1 MLTLSDGGALL
12 DFRFSEAE
20 EQLRK
25 EVRQFLQEHMPE
37 LDPVDR
43 VGSIGGLVVSENAFE
58 KAMVFNKKLAERG
71 WIAPGW
77 PKKYGGLDAS
87 IYEQMVFNEEFGYVG
102 PPDTG
107 TRVLGVGLLGPTLIA
122 HGTEEQKREHL
133 PGITS
138 AEVIW
143 CQGFSEPGA
152 GSDLASLQTRAV
164 RDGDDYLISGQ
175 KSWTSEAHHADWM
188 FLLARTDPDAPKH
201 KGISFFLL
209 DMKTPGITVQPMI
222 HMANR
227 HHFNDVFFDNVR
239 VPKEHLVGEENRGWY
254 VGMTLLDFERSGII
268 GFASQ
273 RRTLE
278 TMTDHLRGSPQ
289 RVREK
294 YRLGLAELM
303 IDNHVGRALSY
314 RIGDMQAKGLTPSHE
329 GSAMKVFQSELLQR
343 MANFGV
349 KMLGLAGQLLPEE
362 PKAPY
367 EGEMPE
373 SYMTAVPA
381 TIYAGSNEI
390 QRNIIATRGLGLPR
404 G

>member
-1 MLTLSDGGALL
+1 M

-43 VGSIGGLVVSENAFE
+43 VGSIAGLVVSDNAFE

-77 PKKYGGLDAS
+77 PKEYGGLDAS

-107 TRVLGVGLLGPTLIA
+107 TRVFGVGLIGPTLIV
-122 HGTEEQKREHL
+122 HGTEEQKRQHL
-133 PGITS
+133 PGITD

-164 RDGDDYLISGQ
+164 RDGDDYIISGQ

-209 DMKTPGITVQPMI
+209 DMRTPGITVQPMI

-227 HHFNDVFFDNVR
+227 HHFNEVFFDNVR

-254 VGMTLLDFERSGII
+254 VGMALLDFERSGII
-268 GFASQ
+268 GFAAQ

-278 TMTDHLRGSPQ
+278 TMTDHLRGSSQ
-289 RVREK
+289 LLRER

-303 IDNHVGRALSY
+303 IENDVGRCLSY
-314 RIGDMQAKGLTPSHE
+314 RIGDMQAKGQTPSHE
-329 GSAMKVFQSELLQR
+329 GSAMKVFQSDLLQR

-373 SYMTAVPA
+373 SYLTAVPA

>member
-1 MLTLSDGGALL
+1 M

-77 PKKYGGLDAS
+77 PKEYGGLDAS

-107 TRVLGVGLLGPTLIA
+107 TRVLGVGLLGPTLIV

-133 PGITS
+133 SGITS

-164 RDGDDYLISGQ
+164 RDGDDYIISGQ

-268 GFASQ
+268 GFAAQ

-278 TMTDHLRGSPQ
+278 TMTSHLRGSPQ
-289 RVREK
+289 RVRGK
-294 YRLGLAELM
+294 YRLGLAELV
-303 IDNHVGRALSY
+303 IDNHVGRCLSY
-314 RIGDMQAKGLTPSHE
+314 RIGDMQAKGQTPSHE
-329 GSAMKVFQSELLQR
+329 GSAMKVFQSDLLQR

>member
-1 MLTLSDGGALL
+1 M

-20 EQLRK
+20 EKLRS

-58 KAMVFNKKLAERG
+58 KAMAFNKKLAERG

-77 PKKYGGLDAS
+77 PKEYGGLGAT
-87 IYEQMVFNEEFGYVG
+87 IYEQMVFNEEFGYAG

-107 TRVLGVGLLGPTLIA
+107 TRVLGVGLLGPTLIV

-133 PGITS
+133 SGITS

-143 CQGFSEPGA
+143 CQGFSEPSA

-164 RDGDDYLISGQ
+164 RDGDDYIISGQ

-201 KGISFFLL
+201 KGISFFVL

-239 VPKEHLVGEENRGWY
+239 VPKEALVGEENRGWY

-278 TMTDHLRGSPQ
+278 TMLDHLRGSPQ
-289 RVREK
+289 RIREK

-303 IDNHVGRALSY
+303 IDNHVGRCLSY
-314 RIGDMQAKGLTPSHE
+314 RIGDMQAKGQTPSHE
-329 GSAMKVFQSELLQR
+329 GSAMKVFQSDLLQR

-367 EGEMPE
+367 DGEMPE
-373 SYMTAVPA
+373 SYMIAVPA

>member
-1 MLTLSDGGALL
+1 M

-20 EQLRK
+20 EKLRS
-25 EVRQFLQEHMPE
+25 EVRQFLKEHMPE

-43 VGSIGGLVVSENAFE
+43 VGSIGGLVVSESAFE

-77 PKKYGGLDAS
+77 PKEYGGLDAS
-87 IYEQMVFNEEFGYVG
+87 IYEQMVFNEEFGYIG

-107 TRVLGVGLLGPTLIA
+107 TRVLGVGLLGPTLIV

-133 PGITS
+133 SGITS

-164 RDGDDYLISGQ
+164 RDGDDYIISGQ

-239 VPKEHLVGEENRGWY
+239 VPKEALVGEENRGWY

-268 GFASQ
+268 GFAAQ

-278 TMTDHLRGSPQ
+278 TMTSHLRGSLQ

-294 YRLGLAELM
+294 YRLGLAELV
-303 IDNHVGRALSY
+303 IDNNVGRCLSY
-314 RIGDMQAKGLTPSHE
+314 RIGDMQAKGQTPSHE
-329 GSAMKVFQSELLQR
+329 GSAMKVFQSDLLQR

>member
-1 MLTLSDGGALL
+1 MGETM

-20 EQLRK
+20 EQLRS

-37 LDPVDR
+37 LDPIDR

-77 PKKYGGLDAS
+77 PKEYGGLDAS

-107 TRVLGVGLLGPTLIA
+107 TRVLGVGLLGPTLIV
-122 HGTEEQKREHL
+122 HGTEEQKRQHL
-133 PGITS
+133 SGITS

-164 RDGDDYLISGQ
+164 RDGDDYIISGQ

-188 FLLARTDPDAPKH
+188 FLLARTDPDVPKH

-239 VPKEHLVGEENRGWY
+239 VPKEALVGEENRGWY

-278 TMTDHLRGSPQ
+278 TMLDHLRGSPQ
-289 RVREK
+289 RIREK

-303 IDNHVGRALSY
+303 IDNHVGRCLSY
-314 RIGDMQAKGLTPSHE
+314 RIGDMQAKGQTPSYE
-329 GSAMKVFQSELLQR
+329 GSAMKVFQSDLLQR

-367 EGEMPE
+367 DGEMPE

>member
-1 MLTLSDGGALL
+1 M

-20 EQLRK
+20 ERLRS

-37 LDPVDR
+37 LDPIDR

-77 PKKYGGLDAS
+77 PKEYGGLDAS

-107 TRVLGVGLLGPTLIA
+107 TRVLGVGLLGPTLIV
-122 HGTEEQKREHL
+122 HGTDEQKREHL
-133 PGITS
+133 SGITS

-164 RDGDDYLISGQ
+164 RDGDDYIISGQ

-188 FLLARTDPDAPKH
+188 FLLARTDPDVPKH

-239 VPKEHLVGEENRGWY
+239 VPKEALVGEENRGWY

-278 TMTDHLRGSPQ
+278 TMLDHLRSSPQ
-289 RVREK
+289 RVRDK

-303 IDNHVGRALSY
+303 IDNHVGRCLSY
-314 RIGDMQAKGLTPSHE
+314 RIGDMQAKGQTPSHE
-329 GSAMKVFQSELLQR
+329 GSAMKVFQSDLLQR

-367 EGEMPE
+367 DGEMPE

>member
-1 MLTLSDGGALL
+1 M

-20 EQLRK
+20 EQLRS

-37 LDPVDR
+37 LDPIDR

-77 PKKYGGLDAS
+77 PKEYGGLDAS

-107 TRVLGVGLLGPTLIA
+107 TRVLGVGLLGPTLIV
-122 HGTEEQKREHL
+122 HGTEEQKRQHL
-133 PGITS
+133 SGITS

-164 RDGDDYLISGQ
+164 RDGDDYIISGQ

-188 FLLARTDPDAPKH
+188 FLLARTDPDVPKH

-239 VPKEHLVGEENRGWY
+239 VPKEALVGEENRGWY

-278 TMTDHLRGSPQ
+278 TMLDHLRGSPQ
-289 RVREK
+289 RIREK

-303 IDNHVGRALSY
+303 IDNHVGRCLSY
-314 RIGDMQAKGLTPSHE
+314 RIGDMQAKGQTPSYE
-329 GSAMKVFQSELLQR
+329 GSAMKVFQSDLLQR

-367 EGEMPE
+367 DGEMPE

>member
-1 MLTLSDGGALL
+1 M

-20 EQLRK
+20 EKLRS

-58 KAMVFNKKLAERG
+58 KAMAFNKKLAERG

-77 PKKYGGLDAS
+77 PKEYGGLGAT
-87 IYEQMVFNEEFGYVG
+87 IYEQMVFNEEFGYAG

-107 TRVLGVGLLGPTLIA
+107 TRVLGVGLLGPTLIV

-133 PGITS
+133 SGITS

-143 CQGFSEPGA
+143 CQGFSEPSA

-164 RDGDDYLISGQ
+164 RDGDDYIISGQ

-201 KGISFFLL
+201 KGISFFVL

-239 VPKEHLVGEENRGWY
+239 VPKEALVGEENRGWY

-278 TMTDHLRGSPQ
+278 MMLDHLRGSPQ
-289 RVREK
+289 RIREK

-303 IDNHVGRALSY
+303 IDNHVGRCLSY
-314 RIGDMQAKGLTPSHE
+314 RIGDMQAKGQTPSHE
-329 GSAMKVFQSELLQR
+329 GSAMKVFQSDLLQR

-367 EGEMPE
+367 DGEMPE

>member
-1 MLTLSDGGALL
+1 M

-20 EQLRK
+20 EKLRS

-58 KAMVFNKKLAERG
+58 KAMAFNKKLAERG

-77 PKKYGGLDAS
+77 PKEYGGLGAT
-87 IYEQMVFNEEFGYVG
+87 IYEQMVFNEEFGYAG

-107 TRVLGVGLLGPTLIA
+107 TRVLGVGLLGPTLIV

-133 PGITS
+133 SGITS

-143 CQGFSEPGA
+143 CQGFSEPSA

-164 RDGDDYLISGQ
+164 RDGDDYIISGQ

-201 KGISFFLL
+201 KGISFFVL

-239 VPKEHLVGEENRGWY
+239 VPKEALVGEENRGWY

-278 TMTDHLRGSPQ
+278 MMLDHLRGSPQ
-289 RVREK
+289 RIREK
-294 YRLGLAELM
+294 YRLGMAELM
-303 IDNHVGRALSY
+303 IDNHVGRYISY
-314 RIGDMQAKGLTPSHE
+314 HIGDMQAKDQTPSHE
-329 GSAMKVFQSELLQR
+329 GSMMKVFQSDLLQR

-367 EGEMPE
+367 DGEMPE
-373 SYMTAVPA
+373 SYMIAVPA

>member
-1 MLTLSDGGALL
+1 M

-20 EQLRK
+20 ERLRS

-37 LDPVDR
+37 LDPIDR

-77 PKKYGGLDAS
+77 PKEYGGLDAS

-133 PGITS
+133 SGITS

-188 FLLARTDPDAPKH
+188 FLLARTDPDVPKH

-239 VPKEHLVGEENRGWY
+239 VPKEALVGEENRGWY

-278 TMTDHLRGSPQ
+278 TMTDHLRSSPQ
-289 RVREK
+289 RVRDK

-303 IDNHVGRALSY
+303 IDNHVGRCLSY
-314 RIGDMQAKGLTPSHE
+314 RIGDMQAKGQTPSHE
-329 GSAMKVFQSELLQR
+329 GSAMKVFQSDLLQR

-367 EGEMPE
+367 DGEMPE

>member
-1 MLTLSDGGALL
+1 M

-20 EQLRK
+20 ERQRN

-77 PKKYGGLDAS
+77 PKEYGGLDAS

-107 TRVLGVGLLGPTLIA
+107 TRVLGVGLLGPTLIV
-122 HGTEEQKREHL
+122 HGTDEQKREHL
-133 PGITS
+133 SGITS

-227 HHFNDVFFDNVR
+227 HHFNEVFFDNVR

-268 GFASQ
+268 GFAAQ

-278 TMTDHLRGSPQ
+278 TMLDHLRSSRQ
-289 RVREK
+289 RVLEK

-303 IDNHVGRALSY
+303 IDNHVGRCLSY
-314 RIGDMQAKGLTPSHE
+314 RIGDMQAKGQTPSHE

-367 EGEMPE
+367 EGEMAE